1 MKNEGL
7 YFYCGFSSMY
17 DTLHGMFD
25 GNIEEGTL
33 DDMEL
38 NAQECSRQVIE
49 NYDCI
54 MQAIHDDLNETF
66 GYDDTP
72 DDPDE
77 DYLDA
82 LEAAIGE
89 EIAYV
94 VYRVTEEGENHI
106 DEMEEDVSNYPDY
119 VKNGWLVDP
128 TV

>member
-1 MKNEGL
+1 
-7 YFYCGFSSMY
+7 MY
-17 DTLHGMFD
+17 DTLHGMYD

-33 DDMEL
+33 DDMEI
-38 NAQECSRQVIE
+38 NAHECSRQVIE
-49 NYDCI
+49 GYDCI
-54 MQAIHDDLNETF
+54 IQAIHDDVNEIF

-77 DYLDA
+77 DYLDE
-82 LEAAIGE
+82 LQSAIEE

-106 DEMEEDVSNYPDY
+106 DEMEEDVSNYPEY

-128 TV
+128 TI